1 MRAVAATTQSMIE
14 EMTLEECRSL
24 AKRAGLD
31 LCDEELVR
39 LLPGINR
46 ARRQAAEL
54 RQIIEAGTEPV
65 LTFTTARSAGK

>member
-14 EMTLEECRSL
+14 ELTVEECKSL

-31 LCDEELVR
+31 LCDEELGR

-46 ARRQAAEL
+46 ARRQATEL
-54 RQIIEAGTEPV
+54 REVIDSDAEPA
-65 LTFTTARSAGK
+65 LSFTTACSRGK